1 MDDLKKIII
10 SYSRRDLEQRKSWY
24 SPAAEAYNK
33 ARPHYPEAL
42 IQKVVEVARLS
53 ADSKI
58 LEVGCGPATATVAFA
73 PLGCSMVCL
82 EPNPDFFRLAQ
93 QNCQA
98 YPKVEI
104 QNTSFEEWTAEVE
117 KFDVVLAAS
126 SFHWI
131 SPEVGYPKAVHVLK
145 ENGSLILLWNKELQP
160 SYEVYQSLSEIY
172 QQYAPALDRY
182 ENRETQE
189 EILRELGQMALDS
202 GQFKDLVAGT
212 MVSEVTYSIDEYLML
227 LNTYSPYLKLDPQ
240 CKDDLFAGLRNSIE
254 HNFGSSLQLSYIS
267 AFHKF
272 DKKSKFEDR

>member
-1 MDDLKKIII
+1 MDDLKQTII
-10 SYSRRDLEQRKSWY
+10 SYSSRDLEQRKNWY
-24 SPAAEAYNK
+24 SPVAEAYNK
-33 ARPHYPEAL
+33 ARPRYPKEL
-42 IQKVVEVARLS
+42 IRKVVEVAQLC

-58 LEVGCGPATATVAFA
+58 LEVGCGPASATVGFA

-104 QNTSFEEWTAEVE
+104 QNTSFEEWTPESE
-117 KFDVVLAAS
+117 KFDAVLAAS

-131 SPEVGYPKAVHVLK
+131 SPEIGYPKAAHALR

-160 SYEVYQSLSEIY
+160 SYEVYRSLSKIY
-172 QQYAPALDRY
+172 QQYAPSLDRY

-189 EILRELGQMALDS
+189 EILRGLGQMALDS
-202 GQFKDLVAGT
+202 GQFQDLVART
-212 MVSEVTYSIDEYLML
+212 IVSEVTYSVYEYLML

-240 CKDDLFAGLRNSIE
+240 RKDALFAGLRNSIE
-254 HNFGSSLQLSYIS
+254 HDFGGSLPLSYIS
-267 AFHKF
+267 AVHKF
-272 DKKSKFEDR
+272 DKKSNV